1 MGFFKK
7 ELDLNTSKNLNDIT
21 TVFIQFL
28 QEQKWKVQSNVQGDK
43 AIIQAQKPGIM
54 RDLIA
59 ADRALTFTFETTS
72 EGQIHVVTGIGKLA
86 KNLAITA
93 IETLFLTELF
103 LFVDIPEILFTEH
116 VEKEIITQL
125 QTMSQ

>member
-43 AIIQAQKPGIM
+43 AIITIFYDSHSRVYPA
-54 RDLIA
+54 
-59 ADRALTFTFETTS
+59 
-72 EGQIHVVTGIGKLA
+72 
-86 KNLAITA
+86 
-93 IETLFLTELF
+93 
-103 LFVDIPEILFTEH
+103 
-116 VEKEIITQL
+116 
-125 QTMSQ
+125 